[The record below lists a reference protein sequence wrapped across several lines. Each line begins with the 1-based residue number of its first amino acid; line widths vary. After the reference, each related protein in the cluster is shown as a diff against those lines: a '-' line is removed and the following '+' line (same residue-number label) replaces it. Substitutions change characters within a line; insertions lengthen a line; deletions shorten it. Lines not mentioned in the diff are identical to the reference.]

1 MIVKGAR
8 FRLFPLR
15 FQHKKEL
22 TSQTN
27 IATHFCVF
35 LFRAGADSEAHEE
48 CSHVRIDNN
57 MEERDIAR
65 EPTQD
70 KKDGLYGGLELP
82 RTEDDISARV

>member
-15 FQHKKEL
+15 FQHKKSDEPDEYCYTL
-22 TSQTN
+22 L
-27 IATHFCVF
+27 CF

-82 RTEDDISARV
+82 RTEDYISARV